1 MGKLLPVLLGAFLLA
16 LVGQAQQPSPAQAAY
31 LDAYVEMLRADVR
44 GEKIALISQALLFTE
59 QEAAFWPLYN
69 QYDRELNQLN
79 NQRIALIKDFA
90 ANFSTMTDEKAT
102 GLANRLLDWE
112 ENRVKFKRR
121 YFSEFNK
128 VLTPIKAARLLQL
141 ENKVNLLIDLQISA
155 QVPLVE

>member
-1 MGKLLPVLLGAFLLA
+1 MTARSG
-16 LVGQAQQPSPAQAAY
+16 
-31 LDAYVEMLRADVR
+31 
-44 GEKIALISQALLFTE
+44 FTE

-102 GLANRLLDWE
+102 ELANRLLDWE

-141 ENKVNLLIDLQISA
+141 ENKVTLLIDLQIAA